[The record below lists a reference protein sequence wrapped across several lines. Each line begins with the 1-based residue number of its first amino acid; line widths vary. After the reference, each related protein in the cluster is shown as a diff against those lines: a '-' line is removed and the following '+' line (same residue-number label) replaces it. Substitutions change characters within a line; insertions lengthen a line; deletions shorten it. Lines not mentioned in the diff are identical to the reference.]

1 MRAASPNAVGVGM
14 ERDAG
19 GSGVVAAVLKK
30 YPRAARWFSPDR
42 RFARGFFRISNEGEV
57 RSKKTPLES
66 TAEA

>member
-30 YPRAARWFSPDR
+30 TCVVTRGTQLTRVTSVVGAVDAVADEIQRAKSR
-42 RFARGFFRISNEGEV
+42 
-57 RSKKTPLES
+57 
-66 TAEA
+66 